1 MTGDGIRRS
10 VRDDECFRFQSTNAS
25 MAIMPRNSKQHR
37 VEPLEPPYDTAAAAA
52 LDLLGPPITLFRTW
66 ARRPDLARGIA
77 GWGRYYLSRQSALTL
92 RQRELAI
99 DRTTALCGAD
109 YEWGVHIA
117 FFAERA
123 GLTPVQVRSLGT
135 GQPDDPC
142 WADPVDRAVLRAVDE
157 LHTSYDLADGTW
169 DGLVD
174 AVGAD
179 GALDLLL
186 LCGWYHAIS
195 FTVRS
200 LRLPLEPGT
209 AAIPS
214 PSAG

>member
-1 MTGDGIRRS
+1 
-10 VRDDECFRFQSTNAS
+10 
-25 MAIMPRNSKQHR
+25 MPRNSKQPR
-37 VEPLEPPYDTAAAAA
+37 IQPLEPPYDAGAAAAVE
-52 LDLLGPPITLFRTW
+52 LLGPPIALFRTW
-66 ARRPDLARGIA
+66 ARRPELARGIA
-77 GWGRYYLSRQSALTL
+77 GWGGYYLSRRSALTL
-92 RQRELAI
+92 RQRELVI

-117 FFAERA
+117 VFAGRA
-123 GLTPVQVRSLGT
+123 GLTAEQVRSLGA

-142 WADPVDRAVLRAVDE
+142 WADPADRAVLRAVDE
-157 LHTSYDLADGTW
+157 LHARHDLSDGAW
-169 DGLVD
+169 DGLID
-174 AVGAD
+174 AAGPD

-209 AAIPS
+209 APIPS
-214 PSAG
+214 G